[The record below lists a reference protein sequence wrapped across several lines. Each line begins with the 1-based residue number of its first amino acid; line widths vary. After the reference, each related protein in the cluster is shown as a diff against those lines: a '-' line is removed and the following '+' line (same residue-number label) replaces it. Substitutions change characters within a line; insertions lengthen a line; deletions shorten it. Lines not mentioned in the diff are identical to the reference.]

1 MKINKQQ
8 EILRYLKTVEKAT
21 LKEIY
26 ENVSWSYYGGHY
38 TMYMS
43 LILSRM
49 VKNGTVERVKK
60 GTFKFKRNSKH
71 FTTENIPD
79 TYLQLF

>member
-1 MKINKQQ
+1 MKTNKQQ
-8 EILRYLKTVEKAT
+8 EILKYLKSVEQAT

-26 ENVSWSYYGGHY
+26 ENVSWSYFRDSY

-49 VKNGTVERVKK
+49 VKNGTVDRIKK

-71 FTTENIPD
+71 FTTAEISHSN
-79 TYLQLF
+79 LQLF